1 MGGLLCY
8 GSRNMDDLTLTEMAL
23 DELWA
28 LHERVVSILAS
39 RLETQKRELED
50 RLRQLSAAVAP
61 DLVKEPSRLRSP
73 AVPSKFRNPAEPH
86 QTWSGRGKR
95 PHWVTELLH
104 AGMSLQDLQISETT
118 PRGPKGSMSKGR

>member
-1 MGGLLCY
+1 
-8 GSRNMDDLTLTEMAL
+8 MDDRTLTEMPL

-28 LHERVVSILAS
+28 LHQSLASILAS
-39 RLETQKRELED
+39 KLETQISELED
-50 RLRQLSAAVAP
+50 RLRQLGADAAP
-61 DLVKEPSRLRSP
+61 LEEPSGHRSLP
-73 AVPSKFRNPAEPH
+73 VKFRNPAEPH